1 MTSVDMNVGIYEKFK
16 KQDDNAPA
24 PTPIPKSEAKLSYLL
39 RGNVVDDVPLLQPAD
54 FVKEKKPLRVYVSSL
69 LRTWETAFLLF
80 LQFLINNSDP
90 GYIPVLILVVSPFL
104 REEENI
110 GVNASNKP
118 GEIVDNIMQFLKF
131 IDLYILLSNLKDDT
145 NHEIGDKFNSY
156 PKKFNLVV
164 EFSSTQ
170 KLYIH
175 VDTTIPNSIVF
186 EYQIIGINSSDPKI
200 KDYLETRVSLSDE
213 NITFI
218 KSIVTSVSNVASSSS
233 SSSSSSYV
241 KYNDTLSTP
250 TQVELPYALTQMDE
264 SNFDNFETFSVYSPD
279 IFNYLKWVISVK
291 KHPKNIPIFVVSHSG
306 TMKKFLKKIF
316 FCFNKGVKNITP
328 SSTFIEM
335 YEYCTNTN
343 VWSFRLNYMG
353 YSVIVFRHG
362 FTCDNMYKEGKIKFD
377 RLNGYYSNLSIW
389 GICSVI
395 EFYELNK
402 EILKNLTDIRESILS
417 IMPGFQKQSKSEI
430 TSRTLPNEITCGSD
444 IDSRFN
450 NKNTGNKI
458 LNFNCTSFR
467 NLEKYMQPMRVNSV
481 LDSDIDKDIQEL
493 ISIEF
498 TDCPDTGTKF
508 LGQTIG
514 STFGCIKLSCVYN
527 GKYVIIFPTI
537 HSSKDRMYKIS
548 FYNTDGSLLSEKEV
562 QIDNQVQN
570 IYEYEKILLYLLK
583 NSSYEYTNTIM
594 SNFNISSVVN
604 ILIDTTM
611 ERIVNILENSTTK
624 QITAGISIYSP

>member
-1 MTSVDMNVGIYEKFK
+1 MTSLDRNIGIYEKFK
-16 KQDDNAPA
+16 KPYDSTTSPM
-24 PTPIPKSEAKLSYLL
+24 PTPPPIPNSEATLSYLL
-39 RGNVVDDVPLLQPAD
+39 RSNVVDDVPLLQPTD
-54 FVKEKKPLRVYVSSL
+54 FVKEKKPLCVYVSSL

-80 LQFLINNSDP
+80 LQFLINISDP

-104 REEENI
+104 REKENYGI
-110 GVNASNKP
+110 NASNKP
-118 GEIVDNIMQFLKF
+118 GGIIDNIMQFLKF
-131 IDLYILLSNLKDDT
+131 IDLYILLSNLEDDT
-145 NHEIGDKFNSY
+145 INEIRDKFKSY

-175 VDTTIPNSIVF
+175 VDTTTPSSIVF
-186 EYQIIGINSSDPKI
+186 EYQIIGINSSDHEI
-200 KDYLETRVSLSDE
+200 QNYLKTRVSLSDE

-218 KSIVTSVSNVASSSS
+218 KSIVSSVSNVANVASSSR
-233 SSSSSSYV
+233 YV

-250 TQVELPYALTQMDE
+250 TPTQVDLPYALTQMDE

-306 TMKKFLKKIF
+306 TMQKFLKKIF
-316 FCFNKGVKNITP
+316 YCFNKGVKNITP
-328 SSTFIEM
+328 SIAFIEM
-335 YEYCTNTN
+335 YEHCTKTN

-362 FTCDNMYKEGKIKFD
+362 FTCDNMYKEGNITFD
-377 RLNGYYSNLSIW
+377 RIGGEYSNLSIW

-395 EFYELNK
+395 QFYELNK
-402 EILKNLTDIRESILS
+402 EILINLTDIRESILS
-417 IMPGFQKQSKSEI
+417 IMPGFQKQNKTEISKK
-430 TSRTLPNEITCGSD
+430 NEITCGSD

-450 NKNTGNKI
+450 NKNTKNKI
-458 LNFNCTSFR
+458 LIFNCTSST

-498 TDCPDTGTKF
+498 TDCPDTGRKI
-508 LGQTIG
+508 LGKTFN

-527 GKYVIIFPTI
+527 GKYVIIYPTLY
-537 HSSKDRMYKIS
+537 SSKDRMYKIS
-548 FYNTDGSLLSEKEV
+548 FYNTDGGLLSVKDV

-570 IYEYEKILLYLLK
+570 IYEYEKILLYLLM
-583 NSSYEYTNTIM
+583 NSSDEYTNTIM

-611 ERIVNILENSTTK
+611 ERIVNMLENSTTK
-624 QITAGISIYSP
+624 PITAGISIYSP

>member
-16 KQDDNAPA
+16 KPNEFT
-24 PTPIPKSEAKLSYLL
+24 PTPPPIPKSETKLSYLL
-39 RGNVVDDVPLLQPAD
+39 RSNVVDDVPLLQPTD
-54 FVKEKKPLRVYVSSL
+54 FVKEKKPLCVYVSSL

-80 LQFLINNSDP
+80 LQFLINNNDE
-90 GYIPVLILVVSPFL
+90 YIPVLVLVVSPFL

-110 GVNASNKP
+110 GINASNKP

-131 IDLYILLSNLKDDT
+131 IDLYILLSNLEDD
-145 NHEIGDKFNSY
+145 IIDKFKSY

-164 EFSSTQ
+164 EFSLTQ

-175 VDTTIPNSIVF
+175 VDTTTPSSIVF
-186 EYQIIGINSSDPKI
+186 KYEIIGISSSDTKI
-200 KDYLETRVSLSDE
+200 TDYLKTRVSLSDD

-218 KSIVTSVSNVASSSS
+218 KRIVKSVSNVAN
-233 SSSSSSYV
+233 SSSYV

-250 TQVELPYALTQMDE
+250 TQVDLPYALTQMDE
-264 SNFDNFETFSVYSPD
+264 SNFIDFNSFSLYSPD

-306 TMKKFLKKIF
+306 TMQKFLKKIF
-316 FCFNKGVKNITP
+316 YCFNKGVKNITP

-335 YEYCTNTN
+335 YEHCTKTN

-362 FTCDNMYKEGKIKFD
+362 FTCDNMYKEGKIRLD
-377 RLNGYYSNLSIW
+377 RFNGYYSNLSIW

-402 EILKNLTDIRESILS
+402 KILKNLTDIRESILS
-417 IMPGFQKQSKSEI
+417 IMPGFQKQSISEI

-498 TDCPDTGTKF
+498 TDCPDTGRKF

-527 GKYVIIFPTI
+527 GKYVIIFPTL
-537 HSSKDRMYKIS
+537 HYSRDRMYDIS
-548 FYNTDGSLLSEKEV
+548 FYNTDGSLLSEKKAV
-562 QIDNQVQN
+562 IDNQVQN
-570 IYEYEKILLYLLK
+570 IYEYEKILLYLLM
-583 NSSYEYTNTIM
+583 NSSDEYTNTIM

-611 ERIVNILENSTTK
+611 ERIVNMLENSTTK